1 MKVASSAEFL
11 SSLSFFS
18 KLNSGKIFPQHFF
31 YRWVEESRYTKKNN
45 MLHVPKLLWIN
56 GLIFFSEVIFPS
68 WSMDIPTSDLQLL
81 EGIWDIISMIESWD
95 WKILTIN
102 SNYWN
107 KISVFLNKTWLPS
120 NAETLLNFLLLK
132 SSREVL

>member
-11 SSLSFFS
+11 SSLSFFP

-81 EGIWDIISMIESWD
+81 EGIWDIISMID

-102 SNYWN
+102 IAIIETKSQF
-107 KISVFLNKTWLPS
+107 FLIRLDYLPS

>member
-1 MKVASSAEFL
+1 
-11 SSLSFFS
+11 
-18 KLNSGKIFPQHFF
+18 
-31 YRWVEESRYTKKNN
+31 

-81 EGIWDIISMIESWD
+81 EGIWDIISMID

-102 SNYWN
+102 IAIIETKSQF
-107 KISVFLNKTWLPS
+107 FLIRLDYLPS